1 MDTLT
6 RDRLT
11 ASPRRRL
18 HGGRNLTKAV
28 VDLVEVDGR
37 PLVLKDL
44 SGRPWPARCLLG
56 PWQLDREARAY
67 ALLGGVRGVP
77 RFLGR
82 IDRRAIALGFVPGR
96 DLGSVRPGEL
106 AGAFF
111 DDLDRLLADVH
122 AAGVAHGDLHRHDV
136 LQGRDGRPYLVDFS
150 TSLVAGPGAGPLR
163 RFLFDQM
170 CRADR
175 RAAAK
180 LRRRLLPGAGPELPA
195 RPGLYRVGGALRR
208 FWDLL
213 RGRRAAR

>member
-6 RDRLT
+6 RDRLA

-37 PLVLKDL
+37 PIVLKDL
-44 SGRPWPARCLLG
+44 AGRPWPVRCVLG

-67 ALLGGVRGVP
+67 ALLGRVRGVP

-82 IDRRAIALGFVPGR
+82 IDRRAIALDYVAGR
-96 DLGSVRPGEL
+96 DLGSLRRGDLP
-106 AGAFF
+106 GAFF
-111 DDLDRLLADVH
+111 DDLDHLLAEVH

-180 LRRRLLPGAGPELPA
+180 LRRRLLPGAGPDLPEN
-195 RPGLYRVGGALRR
+195 PGLYRVGGVLRR
-208 FWDLL
+208 IRDAL
-213 RGRRAAR
+213 RGRRTAR